1 MMDFGWRS
9 SVETVLRC
17 IQLSVVYQGD
27 CDGVGEDRRWWFIT
41 DGGVEEEE
49 KEKEKE
55 EEKE

>member
-1 MMDFGWRS
+1 MDFEKS
-9 SVETVLRC
+9 HLLRLYFGVF
-17 IQLSVVYQGD
+17 QPSVVYQGD